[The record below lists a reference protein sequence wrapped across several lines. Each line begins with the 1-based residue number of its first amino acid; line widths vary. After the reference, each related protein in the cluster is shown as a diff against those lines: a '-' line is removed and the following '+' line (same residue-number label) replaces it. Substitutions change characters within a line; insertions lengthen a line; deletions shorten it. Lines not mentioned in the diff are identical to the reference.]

1 MKSFSHE
8 KKEKERTLYATGLS
22 FNAKRGEGNK
32 KKKNENTK
40 KKEKKRGERKQR
52 KILYLIDAHLG
63 NCLGLFL
70 PQTALARELF

>member
-32 KKKNENTK
+32 KKKTKTPK
-40 KKEKKRGERKQR
+40 KKKRKGGKENKEKYC
-52 KILYLIDAHLG
+52 I
-63 NCLGLFL
+63 
-70 PQTALARELF
+70 

>member
-32 KKKNENTK
+32 KKKKRKHQKKRKEKGGKKTK
-40 KKEKKRGERKQR
+40 KNIVFDRCASGKLSG
-52 KILYLIDAHLG
+52 IISST
-63 NCLGLFL
+63 NCVS
-70 PQTALARELF
+70 